1 VAGEP
6 LTVQLQRGRRAG
18 ISRSTSVQSEKIS
31 RLWAEMQNE
40 TSNIFTTYF
49 ILIFLLFLL
58 WLLYTGFN

>member
-31 RLWAEMQNE
+31 RLRAEMQNE